1 MSKLLNRAKRKL
13 DNVNYHYARIADDDS
28 HLEECCFNLQQ
39 GIELALKY
47 LIEINGAQYVTNYSI
62 LAQLNIL
69 EKLKVEVPNVQN
81 IRNIAPV
88 LESWESRSRYGES
101 VYTTVKQID
110 ELKCECAKLI
120 EFIESQ
126 VTSKEVQDMN
136 AFPTNTEV

>member
-1 MSKLLNRAKRKL
+1 M
-13 DNVNYHYARIADDDS
+13 
-28 HLEECCFNLQQ
+28 
-39 GIELALKY
+39 
-47 LIEINGAQYVTNYSI
+47 
-62 LAQLNIL
+62 

-88 LESWESRSRYGES
+88 LESWESRSRYGEG
-101 VYTTVKQID
+101 VYATVKQID
-110 ELKCECAKLI
+110 ELKCEYAKLI